1 MKNLKRIL
9 SLLVIALMI
18 TALAACGSKSQK
30 DVLSDLERTMDKMS
44 GYKSEA
50 TMTLQTGEN
59 PLTYEI
65 EIWHK
70 KPSFYRVSLKNAE
83 KDQSQMILRNSEGV
97 FVLTPALNKSFRFQ
111 SDWPE
116 NSSQVYLME
125 SLISDILMDDDR
137 NFKTGDNGYV
147 FNTKTNYQNKNLYQ
161 QEITLDK
168 SNLLPSK
175 VKVMDKDLK
184 VLVDV
189 KFKNT
194 KLNTKFDDGA
204 FDMER
209 NMESAQLEV
218 PTMATG
224 DKNKKL
230 TPVFPEFVPEGTTLL
245 NQVANSTGDEVI
257 LTYAGDQSFT
267 IIQKQATVAPATKML
282 TMNEGELVDIGF
294 AVGVLNGTTLS
305 WSVDGV
311 DYYLA
316 SNDLTEEDM
325 AAIASSMVMAQGK

>member
-18 TALAACGSKSQK
+18 TVLAACGSKSQK
-30 DVLSDLERTMDKMS
+30 DVLSDLESTMDKMS

-83 KDQSQMILRNSEGV
+83 KDQSQMILRNSDGV

-137 NFKTGDNGYV
+137 NFKTGDKGYV

-175 VKVMDKDLK
+175 VKVMDKDMK

-218 PTMATG
+218 PTMASG
-224 DKNKKL
+224 EKDKKL

-245 NQVANSTGDEVI
+245 NQVANSTGDEAI

-267 IIQKQATVAPATKML
+267 IIQKQATVAPAAKML
-282 TMNEGELVDIGF
+282 TMNEGELVDLGF

-316 SNDLTEEDM
+316 SNDLTVEDM
-325 AAIASSMVMAQGK
+325 AAIASSMVTTQGK

>member
-9 SLLVIALMI
+9 SLLMIALLV

-30 DVLSDLERTMDKMS
+30 DVLSDLEKTMDKMS

-125 SLISDILMDDDR
+125 SLISDILMDEDR
-137 NFKTGDNGYV
+137 NFKTGEKGYV

-168 SNLLPSK
+168 SNLLPNK
-175 VKVMDKDLK
+175 VKVMDKDMK

-194 KLNTKFDDGA
+194 KLNSKFDPGA

-209 NMESAQLEV
+209 NMESAKLEV

-224 DKNKKL
+224 EREF

-245 NQVANSTGDEVI
+245 NQVANSSGDEVI
-257 LTYAGDQSFT
+257 LTYAGDKSFT
-267 IIQKQATVAPATKML
+267 IIQRQATVAPATKML
-282 TMNEGELVDIGF
+282 TMNDGDLVDLGF

-325 AAIASSMVMAQGK
+325 ASIASSMVMAQGK

>member
-1 MKNLKRIL
+1 MKRTL
-9 SLLVIALMI
+9 SLLVIALLI
-18 TALAACGSKSQK
+18 TVLAACGSKSQQ
-30 DVLSDLERTMDKMS
+30 DVLSDLEGTMKKMS

-50 TMTLQTGEN
+50 TMTLQTGEQ
-59 PLTYEI
+59 PITYDI

-111 SDWPE
+111 SEWPE

-125 SLISDILMDDDR
+125 SLISDILNDDER
-137 NFKTGDNGYV
+137 NFKAGEKGYV

-168 SNLLPSK
+168 SNMMPSK
-175 VKVMDKDLK
+175 VKVMDKDMK

-194 KLNTKFDDGA
+194 KLNSKFDDGA

-209 NMESAQLEV
+209 NMEGAQLEV

-224 DKNKKL
+224 EKTL
-230 TPVFPEFVPEGTTLL
+230 TPVFPNFIPEGTALL
-245 NQVANSTGDEVI
+245 NQMANNDGDEII
-257 LTYAGDQSFT
+257 LTYAGEEKSFT
-267 IIQKQATVAPATKML
+267 IIQRQAVVTPATKML
-282 TMNEGELVDIGF
+282 TMDQGNLVDLGF
-294 AVGVLNGTTLS
+294 AVGVLNGKTLS
-305 WSVDGV
+305 WSFDGV

-316 SNDLTEEDM
+316 SHELTEEDM
-325 AAIASSMVMAQGK
+325 AAIASSMMGTQGK

>member
-1 MKNLKRIL
+1 MKNLKRAL
-9 SLLVIALMI
+9 SLLVIALLI
-18 TALAACGSKSQK
+18 TALAACGSKSQQ
-30 DVLSDLERTMDKMS
+30 DVLSDLEGTMKKMS
-44 GYKSEA
+44 GYKAEA
-50 TMTLQTGEN
+50 TMTLQTGEQ
-59 PLTYEI
+59 PITYEI
-65 EIWHK
+65 EVWHK

-111 SDWPE
+111 SEWPE

-125 SLISDILMDDDR
+125 SLVSDILNDDER
-137 NFKTGDNGYV
+137 NFKAGEKGYV

-168 SNLLPSK
+168 SSLMPSK
-175 VKVMDKDLK
+175 VKVMDKDMK

-194 KLNTKFDDGA
+194 KLNSKFDEGS

-209 NMESAQLEV
+209 NMEGAQLEV
-218 PTMATG
+218 PTMASSG
-224 DKNKKL
+224 EKAL
-230 TPVFPEFVPEGTTLL
+230 TPVFPNFVPEGTALL
-245 NQVANSTGDEVI
+245 NQIKNEAGDEII

-267 IIQKQATVAPATKML
+267 IIQRQAVVTPATKML
-282 TMNEGELVDIGF
+282 TMDQGNLVDLGF
-294 AVGVLNGTTLS
+294 AVGVLSGKTLS
-305 WSVDGV
+305 WSVNGV

-316 SNDLTEEDM
+316 SNELTEEDM
-325 AAIASSMVMAQGK
+325 AAIASSMMSTQGK

>member
-30 DVLSDLERTMDKMS
+30 DVLSDLESTMDKMS

-83 KDQSQMILRNSEGV
+83 KDQSQMILRNSDGV

-137 NFKTGDNGYV
+137 NFKTGDKGYV

-175 VKVMDKDLK
+175 VKVMDKDMK

-224 DKNKKL
+224 EKDKKL

-245 NQVANSTGDEVI
+245 NQVANSKGDEAI

-267 IIQKQATVAPATKML
+267 IIQKQATVAPAAKML
-282 TMNEGELVDIGF
+282 TMNEGELVDLGF
-294 AVGVLNGTTLS
+294 AVGVLNGTTLR

-316 SNDLTEEDM
+316 SHDLTVEDM
-325 AAIASSMVMAQGK
+325 AAIASSMVMTQGK

>member
-1 MKNLKRIL
+1 MKRIL
-9 SLLVIALMI
+9 SLLVIALLV

-30 DVLSDLERTMDKMS
+30 DVLSDLEKTMDKMS

-125 SLISDILMDDDR
+125 SLISDILMDEDR
-137 NFKTGDNGYV
+137 NFKTGEKGYV

-168 SNLLPSK
+168 SNLLPNK
-175 VKVMDKDLK
+175 VKVMDKDMK

-189 KFKNT
+189 KFKKT
-194 KLNTKFDDGA
+194 KLNSKFDDGA

-224 DKNKKL
+224 EREF
-230 TPVFPEFVPEGTTLL
+230 TPVFPEFVPEGTTLM
-245 NQVANSTGDEVI
+245 NQVANSSGNEVI
-257 LTYAGDQSFT
+257 LTYAGDKSFT
-267 IIQKQATVAPATKML
+267 IIQRQATVAPATKML
-282 TMNEGELVDIGF
+282 TMNEGDLVDLGF

-325 AAIASSMVMAQGK
+325 ASIASSMVMAQGK

>member
-9 SLLVIALMI
+9 SLLVIALLV

-30 DVLSDLERTMDKMS
+30 DVLSDLEKTMDKMS

-125 SLISDILMDDDR
+125 SLISDILMDEDR
-137 NFKTGDNGYV
+137 NFKTGEKGYV

-168 SNLLPSK
+168 SNLLPNK
-175 VKVMDKDLK
+175 VKVMDKDMK

-189 KFKNT
+189 KFKKT
-194 KLNTKFDDGA
+194 KLNSKFDDGA

-224 DKNKKL
+224 EREF
-230 TPVFPEFVPEGTTLL
+230 TPVFPEFVPEGTTLM
-245 NQVANSTGDEVI
+245 NQVANSSGNEVI
-257 LTYAGDQSFT
+257 LTYAGDKSFT
-267 IIQKQATVAPATKML
+267 IIQRQATVAPATKML
-282 TMNEGELVDIGF
+282 TMNEGDLVDLGF

-325 AAIASSMVMAQGK
+325 ASIASSMVMAQGK

>member
-1 MKNLKRIL
+1 MKRIL
-9 SLLVIALMI
+9 SLLMIALLV

-30 DVLSDLERTMDKMS
+30 DVLSDLEKTMDKMS

-125 SLISDILMDDDR
+125 SLISDILMDEDR
-137 NFKTGDNGYV
+137 NFKTGEKGYV

-168 SNLLPSK
+168 SNLLPNK
-175 VKVMDKDLK
+175 VKVMDKDMK

-194 KLNTKFDDGA
+194 KLNSKFDPGA

-209 NMESAQLEV
+209 NMESAKLEV

-224 DKNKKL
+224 EREF

-245 NQVANSTGDEVI
+245 NQVANSSGDEVI
-257 LTYAGDQSFT
+257 LTYAGDKSFT
-267 IIQKQATVAPATKML
+267 IIQRQATVAPATKML
-282 TMNEGELVDIGF
+282 TMNDGDLVDLGF

-325 AAIASSMVMAQGK
+325 ASIASSMVMAQGK

>member
-9 SLLVIALMI
+9 SLLVIALLV

-30 DVLSDLERTMDKMS
+30 DVLSDLEKTMDKMS

-125 SLISDILMDDDR
+125 SLISDILMDEDR
-137 NFKTGDNGYV
+137 NFKTGEKGYV

-168 SNLLPSK
+168 SNLLPNK
-175 VKVMDKDLK
+175 VKVMDKDMK

-189 KFKNT
+189 KFKKT
-194 KLNTKFDDGA
+194 KLNSKFDDGA

-218 PTMATG
+218 PTMAPG
-224 DKNKKL
+224 EREF

-245 NQVANSTGDEVI
+245 NQVANSSGDEVI
-257 LTYAGDQSFT
+257 LTYAGDKSFT
-267 IIQKQATVAPATKML
+267 IIQRQATVAPATKML
-282 TMNEGELVDIGF
+282 TMNEGNLVDLGF

-325 AAIASSMVMAQGK
+325 ASIASSMVMAQGK